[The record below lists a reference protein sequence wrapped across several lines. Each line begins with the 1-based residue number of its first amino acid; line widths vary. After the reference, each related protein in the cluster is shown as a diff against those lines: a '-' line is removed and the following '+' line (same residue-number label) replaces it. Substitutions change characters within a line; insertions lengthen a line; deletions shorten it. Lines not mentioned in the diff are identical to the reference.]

1 VRTLRGLGLVHL
13 FFLALLAGIAQS
25 SPVPSPE
32 APLSSQEEEVVIVI
46 AKYLAASFCTQNPCL
61 VTVDDK
67 PPSARV
73 ADAFRG
79 TGLRVALS
87 AADQRAK
94 YVPTIALRRPVM
106 TSAIRGEIGTSVN
119 LKSSTFLACSYFVT
133 KVARTW
139 AVDDKH
145 VRCDAI

>member
-1 VRTLRGLGLVHL
+1 VH
-13 FFLALLAGIAQS
+13 FFAVALLAGIAQS

-32 APLSSQEEEVVIVI
+32 SPLSSPEEEVVIVI
-46 AKYLAASFCTQNPCL
+46 AKYLAASFCTHNPCL

-73 ADAFRG
+73 ADAVRR

-106 TSAIRGEIGTSVN
+106 TSATRAEIGTSVN

-133 KVARTW
+133 KIARTW